1 MREYSNNEQSCE
13 EQREEEQFKAL
24 LEKQMRRE
32 AEQIEEELENNP
44 EIAGL
49 SPDDSAK
56 DKLYEKIEEYERQQ
70 AVRRLSPEDQEALR
84 LGRQIQKEKALG
96 RKNTVDSQSGSG
108 YGRKRFFKRLAGV
121 AAVFVIVAAVGIT
134 GVGGPDRV
142 MEVLQQ
148 VVGGRE
154 MTQVESDDNET
165 LKSGESNEEKAYQ
178 EIKDQLGI
186 DPVRFTK
193 QLPYMRFVDMQIDVN
208 LRVAD
213 MFYDNDGEIVS
224 YVINCS
230 QEDAVWGA
238 DIEDILIQEY
248 NYMVGDVKVSVQGYE
263 IEETSDKKYSA
274 NFEYKRVYYQLTG
287 IMSKEQMEEILD
299 NLHFL

>member
-13 EQREEEQFKAL
+13 EQREEEQFQAL

-70 AVRRLSPEDQEALR
+70 AVRRLSPEDLEALR
-84 LGRQIQKEKALG
+84 LGRQIQKEKALE
-96 RKNTVDSQSGSG
+96 RKNTVDSKSGSG
-108 YGRKRFFKRLAGV
+108 HGKKLFFKRLAGV
-121 AAVFVIVAAVGIT
+121 AAAFVIVAAVGIT

-148 VVGGRE
+148 VVGSRE

-165 LKSGESNEEKAYQ
+165 LKSGESSEEKAYQ

-186 DPVRFTK
+186 DPVRLVNSSTEIEFVSAEIDG
-193 QLPYMRFVDMQIDVN
+193 QLGTALLLYRKN
-208 LRVAD
+208 E
-213 MFYDNDGEIVS
+213 EIVS
-224 YVINCS
+224 YVISCA
-230 QEDAVWGA
+230 QTDEVWGF
-238 DIEDILIQEY
+238 DVEDILLNEY
-248 NYMVGDVKVSVQGYE
+248 PYSLEKVKVS
-263 IEETSDKKYSA
+263 IK
-274 NFEYKRVYYQLTG
+274 EYKFRETEENKYVSSFDYKDVHYQLTG
-287 IMSKEQMEEILD
+287 IMTKKEMEEILN

>member
-96 RKNTVDSQSGSG
+96 RKNTVDFKSGSG
-108 YGRKRFFKRLAGV
+108 HGKKRFFKHLAGV

-142 MEVLQQ
+142 MEVARQLL
-148 VVGGRE
+148 GGRE
-154 MTQVESDDNET
+154 VTKVNSDDKEILGSEENE
-165 LKSGESNEEKAYQ
+165 EEKAYQ
-178 EIKDQLGI
+178 EIKDELGI
-186 DPVRFTK
+186 DPVRIMK
-193 QLPYMRFVDMQIDVN
+193 LPPKMEFFDMQLDEELQVVDV
-208 LRVAD
+208 
-213 MFYDNDGEIVS
+213 FYEKSGEIFS
-224 YVINCS
+224 YIINCS
-230 QEDAVWGA
+230 QKDAVWGI
-238 DIEDILIQEY
+238 DVEDTFIQEY
-248 NYMVGDVKVSVQGYE
+248 VYPLEKANILVQEYK
-263 IEETSDKKYSA
+263 IEETKEEKYTVR
-274 NFEYKRVYYQLTG
+274 FEYQDVHYQITG
-287 IMSKEQMEEILD
+287 IMSKEEMEEIVN
-299 NLHFL
+299 NLFFP

>member
-56 DKLYEKIEEYERQQ
+56 EKLYEKIEEYERQQ

-84 LGRQIQKEKALG
+84 LGRQIQKEKALE
-96 RKNTVDSQSGSG
+96 RKNTVDSKSGSG
-108 YGRKRFFKRLAGV
+108 HGKKRFFKRLAGV

-148 VVGGRE
+148 VVGSRE
-154 MTQVESDDNET
+154 MTIVNSDEEDI
-165 LKSGESNEEKAYQ
+165 LDSGESEEEKAYQ
-178 EIKDQLGI
+178 DIKDKLEI
-186 DPVRFTK
+186 EPVRIVD
-193 QLPYMRFVDMQIDVN
+193 LLAGMEFVDVQIDVD
-208 LRVAD
+208 LRIANI
-213 MFYDNDGEIVS
+213 FYENKDEIIS
-224 YVINCS
+224 YIINCS
-230 QEDAVWGA
+230 QDDTVWGA
-238 DIEDILIQEY
+238 DIEDRLEDTYIYPLDLVDVEVREYQIQET
-248 NYMVGDVKVSVQGYE
+248 G
-263 IEETSDKKYSA
+263 KKTYTA
-274 NFEYKRVYYQLTG
+274 EFKYQDIHYQLSG
-287 IMSKEQMEEILD
+287 VSNQEDLEEILN

>member
-1 MREYSNNEQSCE
+1 MREHFNGEQSCE
-13 EQREEEQFKAL
+13 EQREEEKLAAL
-24 LEKQMRRE
+24 LEEQMRKE
-32 AEQIEEELENNP
+32 AEQIEKELEDNP
-44 EIAGL
+44 EIAAL

-56 DKLYEKIEEYERQQ
+56 EKLYERIEEYERQQ

-84 LGRQIQKEKALG
+84 LGRQIQKEKAAEEKAAAGVEAG
-96 RKNTVDSQSGSG
+96 RGK
-108 YGRKRFFKRLAGV
+108 KRFLKRLAGV

-148 VVGGRE
+148 VVGSRE

-165 LKSGESNEEKAYQ
+165 LKAGESCEEKAYQ

-193 QLPYMRFVDMQIDVN
+193 QLPYMRFVDMQMDID

-213 MFYDNDGEIVS
+213 MFYDNDGEIIS
-224 YVINCS
+224 YIINCS
-230 QEDAVWGA
+230 QEDAVWGV

-248 NYMVGDVKVSVQGYE
+248 NYLIDDVKVLVQEYE
-263 IEETSDKKYSA
+263 IEETGARKYSA

-287 IMSKEQMEEILD
+287 IMTKEQMEEILN
-299 NLHFL
+299 NLYFF

>member
-96 RKNTVDSQSGSG
+96 RKNTVDSKSGSG
-108 YGRKRFFKRLAGV
+108 HGKKRFFKRLAGV

-154 MTQVESDDNET
+154 VTKVNSDDKDVLRFDDEQ
-165 LKSGESNEEKAYQ
+165 EEEAYQ
-178 EIKDQLGI
+178 EINDQLGI
-186 DPVRFTK
+186 NPVRIMKEFPEMK
-193 QLPYMRFVDMQIDVN
+193 FAGIQLDTE
-208 LRVAD
+208 LRVAIL
-213 MFYDNDGEIVS
+213 FYESEEGIIS
-224 YVINCS
+224 YIINCS
-230 QEDAVWGA
+230 QDEMVWGS
-238 DIEDILIQEY
+238 DIEDQLVQEYYYTADEIEVLIQEY
-248 NYMVGDVKVSVQGYE
+248 QV
-263 IEETSDKKYSA
+263 EENDKEKCSA
-274 NFEYKRVYYQLTG
+274 KFEYQDVNYQFTG
-287 IMSKEQMEEILD
+287 IMTTKKMEEILN
-299 NLHFL
+299 NLYFL

>member
-56 DKLYEKIEEYERQQ
+56 EKLYEKIEEYERQQ

-84 LGRQIQKEKALG
+84 LGRQIQKEKALE
-96 RKNTVDSQSGSG
+96 RKNTVDSKSGSG
-108 YGRKRFFKRLAGV
+108 HGKKRFFKRLAGV

-142 MEVLQQ
+142 MEVAQKLF
-148 VVGGRE
+148 GGRE
-154 MTQVESDDNET
+154 ITRVNSDEEDI
-165 LKSGESNEEKAYQ
+165 LDSGENEEEEAYQ
-178 EIKDQLGI
+178 KIKEKLEIEPVRIANNSVGI
-186 DPVRFTK
+186 DFK
-193 QLPYMRFVDMQIDVN
+193 YMNIDVD
-208 LRVAD
+208 LRVAN
-213 MFYDNDGEIVS
+213 MFYEKEGEIVS
-224 YVINCS
+224 YIINCS
-230 QEDAVWGA
+230 REDGVWAA
-238 DIEDILIQEY
+238 DIDDLLIQEY
-248 NYMVGDVKVSVQGYE
+248 EYSLNKVRVLVQEYQ
-263 IEETSDKKYSA
+263 ILETKKEKYSA
-274 NFEYKRVYYQLTG
+274 KFDYQDVHYQLTG
-287 IMSKEQMEEILD
+287 IMTKEEMEEILN

>member
-56 DKLYEKIEEYERQQ
+56 EKLYEKIEEYERQQ

-84 LGRQIQKEKALG
+84 LGRQIQKEKALE
-96 RKNTVDSQSGSG
+96 RKNTVNSQSGSG
-108 YGRKRFFKRLAGV
+108 HGKKRFFKRLAGV

-154 MTQVESDDNET
+154 LTTVNSDDKDIIEFDNV
-165 LKSGESNEEKAYQ
+165 EEEEAYQ
-178 EIKDQLGI
+178 EIKDKLGI
-186 DPVRFTK
+186 DPVRIVTQSPNMKFEDIE
-193 QLPYMRFVDMQIDVN
+193 VDEYLKVANIFYKYETQI
-208 LRVAD
+208 
-213 MFYDNDGEIVS
+213 IS
-224 YVINCS
+224 YIINCS
-230 QEDAVWGA
+230 QRDGIWGF
-238 DIEDILIQEY
+238 DIEDTIINKYIYDLDETEVTVDEY
-248 NYMVGDVKVSVQGYE
+248 SVEG
-263 IEETSDKKYSA
+263 IEEKKYSA
-274 NFEYKRVYYQLTG
+274 RFDYKDVHYQLTG
-287 IMSKEQMEEILD
+287 NITKKEMEEILN
-299 NLHFL
+299 NLYFF

>member
-56 DKLYEKIEEYERQQ
+56 EKLYEKIEEYERQQ

-84 LGRQIQKEKALG
+84 LGRQIQKEKALE
-96 RKNTVDSQSGSG
+96 RKNTVDSKSGSRHG
-108 YGRKRFFKRLAGV
+108 KKRFFKRLAGV

-134 GVGGPDRV
+134 GVGGPARV

-148 VVGGRE
+148 VVGSRE
-154 MTQVESDDNET
+154 MTKVNSDEED
-165 LKSGESNEEKAYQ
+165 LLDSGENQEERIYQ
-178 EIKDQLGI
+178 EIKNAFAI
-186 DPVRFTK
+186 DPVRIIK
-193 QLPYMRFVDMQIDVN
+193 LLPEMEFLDAQIDTDLQVVN
-208 LRVAD
+208 
-213 MFYDNDGEIVS
+213 MFFEKDGDIIS
-224 YVINCS
+224 YIMNFS
-230 QEDAVWGA
+230 QEDIAWGA
-238 DIEDILIQEY
+238 DIEDIFIHEYKYPLNMVEVTIQEY
-248 NYMVGDVKVSVQGYE
+248 E
-263 IEETSDKKYSA
+263 IKETGKKKYSA
-274 NFEYKRVYYQLTG
+274 SFDFQDVHYQLTG
-287 IMSKEQMEEILD
+287 IMEKGEIEEILN
-299 NLHFL
+299 NLYFF

>member
-56 DKLYEKIEEYERQQ
+56 EKLYEKIEEYERQQ

-84 LGRQIQKEKALG
+84 LGRQIQKEKALE
-96 RKNTVDSQSGSG
+96 RKNTVNSQSGSG
-108 YGRKRFFKRLAGV
+108 HGKKRFFKRLAGV

-148 VVGGRE
+148 VVGSRE
-154 MTQVESDDNET
+154 MTQVESDDNEI
-165 LKSGESNEEKAYQ
+165 LNSGESEEEVAYQ
-178 EIKDQLGI
+178 IIKNKFGI
-186 DPVRFTK
+186 EPIRMK
-193 QLPYMRFVDMQIDVN
+193 RLLPYMKFVDMQVDEE
-208 LRVAD
+208 LKVANI
-213 MFYDNDGEIVS
+213 FYDNAGKIIS
-224 YVINCS
+224 YIISCS
-230 QEDAVWGA
+230 QDDMVWGA
-238 DIEDILIQEY
+238 DVEDMLVREFSYSLKNVEILVQEY
-248 NYMVGDVKVSVQGYE
+248 EVVKTKE
-263 IEETSDKKYSA
+263 KKYSA
-274 NFEYKRVYYQLTG
+274 IFEYQDVHYQLVG
-287 IMSKEQMEEILD
+287 MLEEKELKNILD
-299 NLHFL
+299 NLYFP